1 VPHREKKAQR
11 IRSAFVNQ
19 DPSAGPD
26 ACPSFMGNAQG
37 AECCATRKF
46 EPEFAA
52 KSTAYSSA
60 LGKAVRLKPQLDTKI
75 TDLVG
80 TWKVEAEEG
89 SLDEYLSLIGVPW
102 VFRKMVVRPISKQPL
117 QTWSMQQGVMVT
129 GYMERGDVPDE
140 WPLVRDEV
148 WRNPITTQ
156 LTKRSIVFQ
165 DGVLSQTSHGWV
177 DGHVAETC
185 FFVVDVSR
193 APARARPGHPCVH
206 TDQGSPQDRARSA
219 VHICPVFVPCS

>member
-1 VPHREKKAQR
+1 
-11 IRSAFVNQ
+11 
-19 DPSAGPD
+19 
-26 ACPSFMGNAQG
+26 MGNAQG

-46 EPEFAA
+46 QPEFAA
-52 KSTAYSSA
+52 KSAAYSSA
-60 LGKAVRLKPQLDTKI
+60 LGKAVRLKPQLDAKI

-80 TWKVEAEEG
+80 TWRVEAEEG

-193 APARARPGHPCVH
+193 ALRVRALTATYACARSKARAAGPCPL
-206 TDQGSPQDRARSA
+206 SRA
-219 VHICPVFVPCS
+219 HLCPVFVPCS

>member
-1 VPHREKKAQR
+1 
-11 IRSAFVNQ
+11 
-19 DPSAGPD
+19 
-26 ACPSFMGNAQG
+26 MGNAQG

-185 FFVVDVSR
+185 FFVVDDNMIEQCYIDGRLMYGKRSTRVS
-193 APARARPGHPCVH
+193 
-206 TDQGSPQDRARSA
+206 
-219 VHICPVFVPCS
+219 F